1 MKKFLLI
8 SILFSIFANKL
19 VAQNFFIGN
28 DTTICS
34 PPITLNANIGTA
46 GAPPGFS
53 TNLVLADDQYS
64 PSLPIGF
71 TFNYFG
77 NNYTNCLVAS
87 NGVIN
92 FNLASAGGFCP
103 WFIPAAIPS
112 ASDPVNSIM
121 CPWHDLFPP
130 GGGTINYGTYGT
142 APNRMF
148 IARWTNVQSFGCW
161 ANVLFTGEAVL
172 YETTNIIDLYIGC
185 HAVCATWN
193 GGNGIEGIQNS
204 NGTIA
209 FWVPGRN
216 YPSQWT
222 ASLDAWRFTPTSA
235 VNYTVSNI
243 PFNQPLANLAGIVNW
258 YVVPSTV
265 SFATGTSVVVNPSV
279 TTTYAATFSG
289 CSNTLHDTMVVTI
302 APPFTTNFSNVNNVT
317 CYGLSNG
324 SATINA
330 PSAAPPVTYSWNTV
344 PIQNTQ
350 TATNLPA
357 GTYIVTVG
365 SFGGCSVLDTITI
378 TQPPQVIVAANA
390 VPSTVCAGTSSV
402 MTAGGA
408 NTYNWY
414 TMPGWTL
421 VGPGSSISVTPLATT
436 SYSVI
441 GTGPNGCMDTATVT
455 VTVNPI
461 PTSTFS
467 FAPNPVCAGF
477 ASTITYTGS
486 ASAAATYG
494 WTFSSGAPSSA
505 NTVGPH
511 NVTWASA
518 GNYNV
523 SLTVTENNCTSVLT
537 TNTIN
542 VKPIPSSAFVVTSPI
557 CQGMSSAINYIGGSP
572 SSATY
577 NWGFPGGT
585 PSSANTQGPQNITYN
600 GTGTQTVTLTVTDS
614 GCTSPLTQLTLYVT
628 QTPTSNFTLPANICF
643 GQPVSATYTGNA
655 APTATYGWTINNLA
669 TMNPGGTS
677 QGPQALTFPVANQSY
692 TVNLTVSDSN
702 CVSTQTT
709 SNIFVTQ
716 IPTATFTV
724 SAPKICPNGTETI
737 TYTGNAPATAAYNW
751 NFGGG
756 TPATGNTQNPGT
768 VTFSASGTHLITL
781 QVTDNVCPS
790 FIDSVYFDVDTLATI
805 AATLAPPTG
814 CDSVTV
820 HFTNNSVHASNC
832 LWKFGDGT
840 SVNEPWN
847 ALPPNHTYYNGNYN
861 IELVATTLIGCK
873 DSMIIGN
880 VNVIPTPTA
889 AFAASPDINVM
900 TELKNAT
907 LMFTN
912 NSTNAN
918 SYQWFFGDG
927 DSTSQINP
935 IHTYGDTGH
944 YNVMLIAINQYG
956 CLNVVTQGPYVVIP
970 NNNYF
975 IPNAFTPNHDGV
987 NDEFHIFGNNFT
999 SIYLTVFDRW
1009 GNKVFETRDMTEGWD
1024 GKFHNQ
1030 FVAGGVFVY
1039 YAEIEYYNGEKLHLK
1054 GDVTVLK

>member
-1 MKKFLLI
+1 MKKFYFLVTLLFLL
-8 SILFSIFANKL
+8 SIKFESTVNAQSNCITNWSSTANPLPGPGNIYQCGTVVTFCYTLSGWTGGGAQYLHGFPIFLGPGWNAASL
-19 VAQNFFIGN
+19 
-28 DTTICS
+28 T
-34 PPITLNANIGTA
+34 PITFPNDCNGPAPPGGWGFFNSCAPTGA
-46 GAPPGFS
+46 GAPTVWGPGFYYDGNGGS
-53 TNLVLADDQYS
+53 GIPGNGIPGDNWGDGGNCTWTLCFSVQVGAACNNQSLSVSVAATGDGVTGSWGGGINICNQNWLNPNVICTATCSCCTLVIT
-64 PSLPIGF
+64 P
-71 TFNYFG
+71 
-77 NNYTNCLVAS
+77 V
-87 NGVIN
+87 V
-92 FNLASAGGFCP
+92 
-103 WFIPAAIPS
+103 
-112 ASDPVNSIM
+112 VNST
-121 CPWHDLFPP
+121 C
-130 GGGTINYGTYGT
+130 NQ
-142 APNRMF
+142 PNGS
-148 IARWTNVQSFGCW
+148 VS
-161 ANVLFTGEAVL
+161 VS
-172 YETTNIIDLYIGC
+172 TT
-185 HAVCATWN
+185 
-193 GGNGIEGIQNS
+193 GGNGSYTYTLMPNNIVIGPAATANFTNLLPGAYSVNVVDGNGCFGTVNFVITSTTPPTVSITPAAQSICNGS
-204 NGTIA
+204 NA
-209 FWVPGRN
+209 
-216 YPSQWT
+216 SMT
-222 ASLDAWRFTPTSA
+222 AS
-235 VNYTVSNI
+235 
-243 PFNQPLANLAGIVNW
+243 
-258 YVVPSTV
+258 
-265 SFATGTSVVVNPSV
+265 
-279 TTTYAATFSG
+279 
-289 CSNTLHDTMVVTI
+289 
-302 APPFTTNFSNVNNVT
+302 
-317 CYGLSNG
+317 
-324 SATINA
+324 
-330 PSAAPPVTYSWNTV
+330 
-344 PIQNTQ
+344 
-350 TATNLPA
+350 
-357 GTYIVTVG
+357 
-365 SFGGCSVLDTITI
+365 
-378 TQPPQVIVAANA
+378 
-390 VPSTVCAGTSSV
+390 
-402 MTAGGA
+402 GA
-408 NTYNWY
+408 NNGYNWY
-414 TMPGWTL
+414 NGSPPGTL
-421 VGPGSSISVTPLATT
+421 IGPGVSINVSPSTT
-436 SYSVI
+436 TTYSVI
-441 GTGPNGCMDTATVT
+441 GMDANGCSDTATT
-455 VTVNPI
+455 VITVNPI

-907 LMFTN
+907 FMFTN